1 MARALKLLRKQ
12 IQDIVGPEDFR
23 AVKQLEDL
31 FRRVA
36 DTSLVVRS
44 VTSTTTVND
53 TDDLIV
59 ADGTLTVT
67 LPPASAFVGRV
78 VTVKNA
84 GAGTVTVSTT
94 DLIDGAATY
103 PMPVANQSVTVA
115 STGATWVIL

>member
-12 IQDIVGPEDFR
+12 IQDIVGSEDFR

-44 VTSTTTVND
+44 VTASTSVND

-67 LPPASAFVGRV
+67 LPAASAFVGRV

-84 GAGTVTVSTT
+84 GAGTVTVSAT
-94 DLIDGAATY
+94 DLIDGASTY
-103 PMPVANQSVTVA
+103 PLALTYESVTVA
-115 STGATWVIL
+115 STGATWVIV